1 MAFTTLVPAAPLHA
15 PVRMLW
21 DWHFEP
27 ATFRLE
33 RILPEP
39 GSSLILNLFEDQTRV
54 YSDDAALR
62 CERSP
67 GAVYSGQFTRSFVI
81 DSREQ
86 VAVMG
91 VMLRPGGAC
100 AFLRERMD
108 LLGNSH
114 VALEDLVGSAGHAL
128 RERLLDTP
136 DAGTRLAVLADWLL
150 RRFRERPLHPAVH
163 QALATFERTPCIERI
178 GELVAASG
186 LSARRFGTLFRE
198 QVGVGAK
205 QYARL
210 KRFRAVVAGVRQGQR
225 IEWAHVAA
233 DCGFHDQPHL
243 VREFRAFAG
252 MTPGAYATQRG
263 EHVNHIELRP
273 DREQGKA

>member
-27 ATFRLE
+27 GAFRLE

-39 GSSLILNLFEDQTRV
+39 GSSLILNLLEDQTRT
-54 YSDDAALR
+54 YSDDAERR
-62 CERSP
+62 CERAP
-67 GAVYSGQFTRSFVI
+67 GAVYSGQFTRIFVT
-81 DSREQ
+81 DSHEQ
-86 VAVMG
+86 AAVMG

-108 LLGNSH
+108 RLGNCH
-114 VALEDLVGSAGHAL
+114 VALEDLVGQAGRAL
-128 RERLLDTP
+128 RERLLDTA
-136 DAGTRLAVLADWLL
+136 DANARLALLAGFLL
-150 RRFRERPLHPAVH
+150 QRFRERPLHPAVR

-178 GELVAASG
+178 GAVVADSG

-198 QVGVGAK
+198 QVGIGAK

-210 KRFRAVVAGVRQGQR
+210 KRFRAVVAGVQQGRR
-225 IEWAHVAA
+225 IEWAQVAA

-252 MTPGAYATQRG
+252 MTPGAYAVRRG
-263 EHVNHIELRP
+263 EYANHIAL
-273 DREQGKA
+273 

>member
-27 ATFRLE
+27 SAFRLE
-33 RILPEP
+33 RILPQP
-39 GSSLILNLFEDQTRV
+39 GSSLILNLLEDQTRV
-54 YSDDAALR
+54 YSDDAER
-62 CERSP
+62 HCERSP

-108 LLGNSH
+108 LLGNRH
-114 VALEDLVGSAGHAL
+114 VALEDLVGSSGRAL
-128 RERLLDTP
+128 RERLLDAP
-136 DAGTRLAVLADWLL
+136 DAGSRLAVLADWLL

-163 QALATFERTPCIERI
+163 QALATFERSPCVERI
-178 GELVAASG
+178 GGLVDASG

-210 KRFRAVVAGVRQGQR
+210 KRFRTVVASVQRGER

-263 EHVNHIELRP
+263 QYANHIEL
-273 DREQGKA
+273 

>member
-1 MAFTTLVPAAPLHA
+1 MAFTTFVPPAPLHV

-27 ATFRLE
+27 GAFRFE

-39 GSSLILNLFEDQTRV
+39 GSALILNLLEDQTRT
-54 YSDDAALR
+54 YSDDAERR
-62 CERSP
+62 CETAP
-67 GAVYSGQFTRSFVI
+67 GAVFSGQFTHSIVI

-100 AFLRERMD
+100 AFLREPMD
-108 LLGNSH
+108 LLGNRH
-114 VALEDLVGSAGHAL
+114 VALEDLVGPAGRAL
-128 RERLLDTP
+128 RERLLEAA
-136 DAGTRLAVLADWLL
+136 DANARLGLLAGWLL
-150 RRFRERPLHPAVH
+150 RRFRERPLHPAVRH
-163 QALATFERTPCIERI
+163 ALATFERMPCIDRI
-178 GELVAASG
+178 GGLIADSG
-186 LSARRFGTLFRE
+186 LSAKRFGTLFRA

-210 KRFRAVVAGVRQGQR
+210 KRFRAVVAGVQQGRR

-243 VREFRAFAG
+243 VREFRDFAG
-252 MTPGAYATQRG
+252 MTPGAYTTVRG
-263 EHVNHIELRP
+263 EYANHIEL
-273 DREQGKA
+273 

>member
-1 MAFTTLVPAAPLHA
+1 MAFTTFVPPAPLH
-15 PVRMLW
+15 PSVRMLW
-21 DWHFEP
+21 DWHVEP
-27 ATFRLE
+27 GDFRLE

-39 GSSLILNLFEDQTRV
+39 GSGLILNLLEDQTRV
-54 YSDDAALR
+54 YDDDAGLH

-67 GAVYSGQFTRSFVI
+67 GAVFSGQFTRSFVI

-100 AFLRERMD
+100 AFLREPMD
-108 LLGNSH
+108 QLGNRH
-114 VALEDLVGSAGHAL
+114 VALEDLVGTPGRAL
-128 RERLLDTP
+128 RERLLDAH
-136 DAGTRLAVLADWLL
+136 DASTRIALLAGWLQQ
-150 RRFRERPLHPAVH
+150 RWHERPLHPAVRH
-163 QALATFERTPCIERI
+163 ALTTFERSPCIERI
-178 GELVAASG
+178 GGLVADSG
-186 LSARRFGTLFRE
+186 LSARRFGTLFSE
-198 QVGVGAK
+198 QVGIGAK

-243 VREFRAFAG
+243 TREFRAFAG
-252 MTPGAYATQRG
+252 MTPSAYAAHRG
-263 EHVNHIELRP
+263 EHANHIVLCTP
-273 DREQGKA
+273 G